1 VTAFVP
7 LKRVVDINRR
17 ELPESTDPDYQFR
30 YVDIG
35 TVGQGVLI
43 DEPRG
48 MRFGDAPSRARRL
61 VRSTDTIVSTVRT
74 YLRAVWPVQGTSD
87 DLVVSTGFAVL
98 SPREAIN
105 PRFLGWLA
113 RSDALI
119 EEVVARSVGVSYPAI
134 NPSQLGDI
142 TVPIPSHQIQSE
154 VADFLDIETARI
166 DALVAAR
173 HRQIGLLNERSDALI
188 ERALW
193 LDERSQPRAVMG
205 LRRAASRIDVGIAEA
220 ATHAYRE
227 SGTPLLRST
236 NIRRRFLDLSDL
248 LFIDL
253 EFARRR
259 ASKTIRGGDLITV
272 RTGNV
277 GVTAVVPPELDGS
290 QCFTQ
295 LITTP
300 LPGASSQFLCM
311 ALNCGRAVEYFKLLG
326 WGSAQANI
334 SVPTL
339 AAAPIPD
346 VPYADQHRLVLELD
360 RPIARIEALVAACS
374 KQADLLIERRQA
386 LITAAVTGQLDLAR
400 EIAEE
405 AS

>member
-1 VTAFVP
+1 MRTSP
-7 LKRVVDINRR
+7 LKHAVDINRLTLT
-17 ELPESTDPDYQFR
+17 EGCASDFEFR
-30 YVDIG
+30 YLDISSVG
-35 TVGQGVLI
+35 TGQLVAAPQTL
-43 DEPRG
+43 
-48 MRFGDAPSRARRL
+48 RFEDAPSRARRL
-61 VRSTDTIVSTVRT
+61 VNEGDTIVSTVRT
-74 YLRAVWPVQGTSD
+74 YLRAVLPISRDTADV
-87 DLVVSTGFAVL
+87 VVSTGFAVL
-98 SPREAIN
+98 SPRTVDH
-105 PRFLGWLA
+105 RYLGWLA
-113 RSDALI
+113 QSSVFID
-119 EEVVARSVGVSYPAI
+119 EVVARSVGVSYPAI
-134 NPSQLGDI
+134 NPGDLGRI
-142 TVPIPSHQIQSE
+142 RIPIPDMTAQRSI
-154 VADFLDIETARI
+154 AALLDAETAQI
-166 DALVAAR
+166 DSLVGAR
-173 HRQIGLLNERSDALI
+173 HRQIALLEERLAALV

-193 LDERSQPRAVMG
+193 LDEYGQPRPVMG
-205 LRRAASRIDVGIAEA
+205 LRRATSRIDVGIAEA

-236 NIRRRFLDLSDL
+236 NIRRGFLDLSDL
-248 LFIDL
+248 LFIDPD
-253 EFARRR
+253 FARRR

-300 LPGASSQFLCM
+300 SVGASSRFLCM
-311 ALNCGRAVEYFKLLG
+311 ALNSGRAVEYFKLLG

-346 VPYADQHRLVLELD
+346 VPYANQHRLVRELD
-360 RPIARIEALVAACS
+360 GPIARIEALVAACS

-386 LITAAVTGQLDLAR
+386 LITAAVTGRLDRAR